1 MGTFYPQARAILQ
14 VIPES
19 FGDGD
24 ADPIVIPLIPKEV
37 RIQRNSYR
45 QADSYEV
52 TFDLL
57 DLPIDPATVRAGAIE
72 IFLFQ
77 VQSAVDGGFDNRQSL
92 PNLDAAAQRSPAE
105 ARKEE
110 LGLASA
116 VQAFTLGNEPQI
128 AGLFDDHAIVMDDS
142 GKWVTI
148 TGQDYTDFLIKKQWP
163 PTPEGRAR
171 RIPTGKRIDLLL
183 ADLLA
188 EADQEGRLQLVVEGE
203 RVERLPTVGASE
215 VRSNTRGIPVQQ
227 ETSYWDVMYKLATR
241 HGFILFVRGLDVV
254 LALPKNL
261 DEQAGGRI
269 RRMAWGRNLTNLELS
284 RRLSKEAVPTIVVK
298 SYDPV
303 RRETIEVDWPEGS
316 FTKIKQR
323 RAQASKSSIGK
334 TEEYQIHTVYGITDR
349 DALRNAARSLHTLL
363 GRSERMVRMT
373 TRDLRDMRDVDLL
386 SIAAGD
392 AFVVDIEE
400 FNGESLAK
408 LSESERYA
416 YLVRRG
422 FNEAIARA
430 IARGQAILSVLSRPL
445 RVREATIEYSADQG
459 VSIEMELVD
468 FVIVDGVRAPDERE
482 TRAEKRERG
491 MLRSD
496 GSRIGYPVRI
506 ERAVVKEKGG

>member
-1 MGTFYPQARAILQ
+1 MGVFYPQSRAILQ

-19 FGDGD
+19 FGDD
-24 ADPIVIPLIPKEV
+24 DVDPIVIPMIPREV

-45 QADSYEV
+45 QADGFEV

-77 VQSAVDGGFDNRQSL
+77 VQSAQNGSFDSRQSL
-92 PNLDAAAQRSPAE
+92 PNLDDAAQRSPAE

-110 LGLASA
+110 IGLASA
-116 VQAFTLGNEPQI
+116 VREFTLDNDPQI
-128 AGLFDDHAIVMDDS
+128 AGLFDEHSIVMDDS

-163 PTPEGRAR
+163 PLLNGRAR
-171 RIPTGKRIDLLL
+171 RIPTGKRIDRILSEM
-183 ADLLA
+183 LA
-188 EADQEGRLQLVVEGE
+188 EADQEGRLRLVVEGE
-203 RVERLPTVGASE
+203 RVERLPVVGASE
-215 VRSNTRGIPVQQ
+215 VRGNARGIPVQQ
-227 ETSYWDVMYKLATR
+227 DTSYWDVMYKVATR

-254 LALPKNL
+254 LTLPKNL

-269 RRMAWGRNLTNLELS
+269 RRMAWGRNITSLELS

-323 RAQASKSSIGK
+323 RSGAPKASIGK
-334 TEEYQIHTVYGITDR
+334 TSEYQIHTVYGITDR
-349 DALRNAARSLHTLL
+349 AALLNAARTLHTLI
-363 GRSERMVRMT
+363 GKSERMVRMS

-392 AFVVDIEE
+392 AFIVDIEE
-400 FNGESLAK
+400 FNEESLAT
-408 LSESERYA
+408 LSEEERYA

-422 FNEAIARA
+422 FNEAVARA
-430 IARGQAILSVLSRPL
+430 ISRGQAILSVLSRPL
-445 RVREATIEYSADQG
+445 RVREATIEYAADQG

-468 FVIVDGVRAPDERE
+468 FVVVDGVRAADERE
-482 TRAEKRERG
+482 PRSAKRERG
-491 MLRSD
+491 MLRAD
-496 GSRIGYPVRI
+496 GSRIGFSPKV
-506 ERAVVKEKGG
+506 ERAIVKEKGG